1 VWCLVGIPFAQAYP
15 EGSVTAIDHK
25 ELQLSQRESYRHKTT
40 FSTWVGTGLRVS
52 SFLLLPLTTPT
63 FAQTPT
69 PRPETRPMDTRV
81 EHDRTGLWGLLGL
94 AGLLGLTGLGRR
106 RDDVHASTDPRAR
119 SKA

>member
-1 VWCLVGIPFAQAYP
+1 MY
-15 EGSVTAIDHK
+15 
-25 ELQLSQRESYRHKTT
+25 KTT
-40 FSTWVGTGLRVS
+40 FSTWVGMGMLVAS
-52 SFLLLPLTTPT
+52 VLLLPVTTPT

-69 PRPETRPMDTRV
+69 PRPETRPVETRV

-106 RDDVHASTDPRAR
+106 RGDVHASTDPRAR